1 MPSSASFSRASISS
15 AACKG
20 DPKMWPR
27 QIFKVPSKR
36 DGQGHI
42 RAAHI
47 PGKRSNS
54 DIGTPIVGGQWPYDH
69 TINGSE

>member
-1 MPSSASFSRASISS
+1 M
-15 AACKG
+15 
-20 DPKMWPR
+20 
-27 QIFKVPSKR
+27 PSKR

-54 DIGTPIVGGQWPYDH
+54 DIGTPIVGGQWPCDH
-69 TINGSE
+69 IINGSE